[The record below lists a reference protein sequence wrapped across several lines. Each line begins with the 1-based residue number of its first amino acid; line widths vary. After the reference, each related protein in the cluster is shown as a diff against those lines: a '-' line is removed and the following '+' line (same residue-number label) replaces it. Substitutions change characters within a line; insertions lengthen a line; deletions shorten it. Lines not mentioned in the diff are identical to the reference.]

1 MSRAFVSESQE
12 EFRDQDVPEI
22 RHPLPEGVKNYMT
35 PEGALRMRGEL
46 SALERE
52 RATLA
57 GALYSQVAGTAG
69 GPEKELLLN
78 ERRRLREIDRRARYL
93 ARMLDI
99 LEVVDPGT
107 QDPGRVLFGAWVTVH
122 HDGGGEKRY
131 RIVGV
136 DESDPA
142 AGLVSWR
149 SPLARAL
156 TGGRVGDRVR
166 VKTPGGEQLLEI
178 RGISYG

>member
-1 MSRAFVSESQE
+1 MSRAFVSDSQD
-12 EFRDQDVPEI
+12 EFRDQDVPVI

-52 RATLA
+52 RASLA
-57 GALYSQVAGTAG
+57 GALASQVAGSA
-69 GPEKELLLN
+69 GPEKERLLD
-78 ERRRLREIDRRARYL
+78 ERRRIREIDRRARYL
-93 ARMLDI
+93 ARMLDV
-99 LEVVDPGT
+99 LEVVDPGA

-178 RGISYG
+178 RDISSR

>member
-1 MSRAFVSESQE
+1 MSRAFVSDSQD

-35 PEGALRMRGEL
+35 PEGASRMRGEL

-52 RATLA
+52 RAALA
-57 GALYSQVAGTAG
+57 GALSSQVAGSA

-93 ARMLDI
+93 ARMLDL

-107 QDPGRVLFGAWVTVH
+107 QDPGRVLFGAWVTVLH
-122 HDGGGEKRY
+122 QGGGEKRY

-142 AGLVSWR
+142 AGLISWR

-156 TGGRVGDRVR
+156 TGGRAGDRVR